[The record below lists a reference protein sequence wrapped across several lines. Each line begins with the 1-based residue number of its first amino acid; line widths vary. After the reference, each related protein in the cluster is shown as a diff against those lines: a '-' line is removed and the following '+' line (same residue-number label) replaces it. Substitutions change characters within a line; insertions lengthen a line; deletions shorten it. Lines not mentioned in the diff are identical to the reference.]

1 MNQIARRRHDPT
13 PSGGG
18 VGDATR
24 ERTAYAVTSTLSKL
38 STSKSPHGHSAG
50 PDPSTQPE
58 RSEEKPEPLTPRPVV
73 PDRRPP
79 PLKSVAKAS
88 GVGPVALRGSRAT
101 GRSTCCNRIQTPE
114 SLLGFALFE

>member
-1 MNQIARRRHDPT
+1 MNQIAAGDMIQPPPEGEWGTPHARGRRT
-13 PSGGG
+13 
-18 VGDATR
+18 
-24 ERTAYAVTSTLSKL
+24 VTSTLSKL

-88 GVGPVALRGSRAT
+88 GVGRRAT